1 MVQILYHQINITNK
15 TLEKEYIENLQN
27 EGFFL
32 VGIEIT
38 DTELNNFFH
47 LIIDPQHDPIN
58 KSDITSIEYTFNNQ
72 ENLYNILSN
81 FEKILLCTIK
91 PDMDSIGTMAIIDLM
106 LNKKLHLDGDMI
118 LRLKAIAKSD
128 RHGRTN
134 WKNRREDYFHFDH
147 YNIHGL
153 PSGLAYMTSDH
164 KIDTYQK
171 VQNMKE
177 YLLEGNFI
185 NLNKYTDNVIKN
197 HKKSIKNTDLSI
209 IIPKKLC
216 FVTSNY
222 RGAVAYGYKFC
233 STVIAKNNNFI
244 FGINATQIQGKKI
257 TIAQYE
263 DNKYIDLISLK
274 NELNQLEEGWGGSS
288 VIIGSPQSH
297 PCTLDDKLIISLAIK
312 YLRT

>member
-1 MVQILYHQINITNK
+1 MIQILYHQINITNK
-15 TLEKEYIENLQN
+15 QLEIEYIKNLQN

-38 DTELNNFFH
+38 ESDLNNLFH

-72 ENLYNILSN
+72 ENLYNILN
-81 FEKILLCTIK
+81 KFDKVLLCTIK

-106 LNKKLHLDGDMI
+106 LKKNLRLDGDMI

-128 RHGRTN
+128 RHGRIN

-164 KIDTYQK
+164 KIDTIQK
-171 VQNMKE
+171 VQNMKD
-177 YLLEGNFI
+177 YLLTGSFDT
-185 NLNKYTDNVIKN
+185 LNKYTDNVIKN
-197 HKKSIKNTDLSI
+197 HKKSIKNTDISI
-209 IIPKKLC
+209 IIPKKIC

-244 FGINATQIQGKKI
+244 FGRNSTQIQGKKI

-274 NELNQLEEGWGGSS
+274 CELNKLEPGWGGSS
-288 VIIGSPQSH
+288 VIIGSPQTH
-297 PCTLDDKLIISLAIK
+297 PCTLDDKQIINLAIK
-312 YLRT
+312 FLIT